1 MSGLFVQIDIQS
13 KPTMPRKLDQTIS
26 IKAPAVL
33 VWKAIAEAEGIRN
46 WFSFDARV
54 EPGVGGK
61 IWWSFG
67 PGMEWDSPITIWEQG
82 KHLQTASDMGPDLP
96 PFAVDYFIEG
106 KGDTTVLRIVTSG
119 FGDDQ
124 AADEMY
130 YGMEAGWAYFLE
142 HIKLLLER
150 HRGINREIAWERRR
164 VEGNRAEGWARVSK
178 ALGLTP
184 ATKAGDQVSFELA
197 GAQVTGRVVS
207 IRPQRTIGVVLPA
220 MNDAIFLLELEAG
233 DPKWKL
239 GGYLS
244 MYGVDA
250 DTVRTHQQNLTRSLD
265 SLAGPKVE

>member
-1 MSGLFVQIDIQS
+1 
-13 KPTMPRKLDQTIS
+13 MPRALHQAIA
-26 IKAPAVL
+26 IHAPAAL

-67 PGMEWDSPITIWEQG
+67 PGMEWDTPITIWEPEQ
-82 KHLQTASDMGPDLP
+82 HLQTASDMGPDLP

-106 KGDTTVLRIVTSG
+106 QGDTTVLRLVTSG
-119 FGDDQ
+119 FGDDKDS
-124 AADEMY
+124 DEMY
-130 YGMEAGWAYFLE
+130 YGMEAGWAYFLQ

-150 HRGINREIAWERRR
+150 HWGVDREIAWERRR
-164 VEGNRAEGWARVSK
+164 VAGTRAEGWARIAQ

-184 ATKAGDQVSFELA
+184 GSRAGDTIRFELA
-197 GAQVTGRVVS
+197 GTPVAGRIVTLTPG
-207 IRPQRTIGVVLPA
+207 RTIGAVLPA
-220 MNDAIFLLELEAG
+220 LNDAIFLLEQEAG
-233 DPKWKL
+233 DPKWTL

-250 DTVRTHQQNLTRSLD
+250 ETVRTHQQYFTRTLD
-265 SLAGPKVE
+265 TLAGPKVE

>member
-1 MSGLFVQIDIQS
+1 
-13 KPTMPRKLDQTIS
+13 MPRKLDQS
-26 IKAPAVL
+26 ITVHAPVAA

-46 WFSFDARV
+46 WFSFDAKV

-67 PGMEWDSPITIWEQG
+67 PGMEWDSPITIWEPNQ
-82 KHLQTASDMGPDLP
+82 HLQTASEMGPDLP

-119 FGDDQ
+119 FGDDKSS
-124 AADEMY
+124 DEMY

-150 HRGINREIAWERRR
+150 HRGVNREIAWERRR
-164 VEGNRAEGWARVSK
+164 VAGTRVEGWARLK
-178 ALGLTP
+178 QALGVTDGSR
-184 ATKAGDQVSFELA
+184 AGDTISFDL
-197 GAQVTGRVVS
+197 GGDRVTGRVVTLTVG
-207 IRPQRTIGVVLPA
+207 RTIGVVLPA
-220 MNDAIFLLELEAG
+220 MNDAIFLLEQESG

-244 MYGVDA
+244 MYGVPS
-250 DTVRTHQQNLTRSLD
+250 DTVAKQQAAFSQTLD
-265 SLAGPKVE
+265 RIAGPVAETN